1 MFRNVSMNQNQVTS
15 RSHWKCTKHVTALKL
30 YKNKLA
36 ILNAAINAASFYVS
50 MSLRLS

>member
-15 RSHWKCTKHVTALKL
+15 RSHWKCTKHVTAVKL
-30 YKNKLA
+30 YKNKLT
-36 ILNAAINAASFYVS
+36 ILNAASFYVS

>member
-15 RSHWKCTKHVTALKL
+15 PSHWKCTKHVAALKL

-36 ILNAAINAASFYVS
+36 ILNAASFYVS
-50 MSLRLS
+50 MSPKLS